1 MKELIKKLM
10 KLAPS
15 HKPFVVLG
23 LWFEKDSELPIGED
37 LAPMLTNINFNE
49 AGKDGNITDDLLL
62 TAGHLTRRSVGIVG
76 TDEVF
81 ATVLLTLEYIPPN
94 WLSIDEGFAKEDP
107 YYNIL
112 TVELLECQIQEWKPV
127 YFSLEPT
134 TVTF

>member
-127 YFSLEPT
+127 YFSFEPT